1 MTTSSI
7 LLASDHAGFDLKA
20 ALGSTLIEQGR
31 ELRDLGPSD
40 RSSVDYPHMADR
52 LVRDLLEHEDA
63 FGGGTAFGL
72 LICGT
77 GIGIGIA
84 ANRHSRIRAATCHD
98 VTTARLA
105 RAHNDANVL
114 CLGARII
121 GFQVALDCVDAFLA
135 TPFEGGRHQRRVD
148 QLGSLDRP

>member
-1 MTTSSI
+1 MTTSPI
-7 LLASDHAGFDLKA
+7 LLASDHAGFDLKVII
-20 ALGSTLIEQGR
+20 SR
-31 ELRDLGPSD
+31 ELMDRGLQVFDLGPAD
-40 RSSVDYPHMADR
+40 QQSVDYPDMADK
-52 LVRDLLEHEDA
+52 LVQELLIGRA
-63 FGGGTAFGL
+63 PRGI

-84 ANRHSRIRAATCHD
+84 ANRHKPIRAATCHD

-121 GFQVALDCVDAFLA
+121 GLQVALDCVAAFLD
-135 TPFEGGRHQRRVD
+135 TPFEGQRHQRRVD
-148 QLGSLDRP
+148 KLSAG

>member
-1 MTTSSI
+1 MTTSPI
-7 LLASDHAGFDLKA
+7 LISSDHAGFDLRAELVKA
-20 ALGSTLIEQGR
+20 LTDQGHQI
-31 ELRDLGPSD
+31 RDLGPED
-40 RSSVDYPHMADR
+40 RSSVDYPDMAEN
-52 LVRDLLEHEDA
+52 LVEALRAGEAER
-63 FGGGTAFGL
+63 GI

-84 ANRHSRIRAATCHD
+84 ANRHPDIRAATCHD

-114 CLGARII
+114 CLGARVV
-121 GFQVALDCVDAFLA
+121 GLQVAIDCVDAFLT

-148 QLGSLDRP
+148 KLGG

>member
-7 LLASDHAGFDLKA
+7 LIASDHAGVDLKA
-20 ALGSTLIEQGR
+20 DIGDMLADRGLEVI
-31 ELRDLGPSD
+31 DLGPAD
-40 RSSVDYPHMADR
+40 KQSVDYPDMANR
-52 LVRDLLEHEDA
+52 LVEALLA
-63 FGGGTAFGL
+63 GRAQQGI

-84 ANRHSRIRAATCHD
+84 ANRHRKIRAAVCHD
-98 VTTARLA
+98 VTSARLA

-114 CLGARII
+114 CLGARIV
-121 GFQVALDCVDAFLA
+121 GLQVALDCVDAFLE

-148 QLGSLDRP
+148 KMSGD

>member
-1 MTTSSI
+1 MTISAI

-20 ALGSTLIEQGR
+20 EIGKALTAHGLEV
-31 ELRDLGPSD
+31 LDLGPED
-40 RSSVDYPHMADR
+40 RSSVDYPDMAASLAR
-52 LVRDLLEHEDA
+52 ALLDGQA
-63 FGGGTAFGL
+63 SRGV

-84 ANRHSRIRAATCHD
+84 ANRFDGIRAATCHD

-114 CLGARII
+114 CLGARVI
-121 GFQVALDCVDAFLA
+121 GSQVAEDCLGAFLE

-148 QLGSLDRP
+148 KLCGR

>member
-20 ALGSTLIEQGR
+20 DLRRALDERGR
-31 ELRDLGPSD
+31 KVIDLGPGD
-40 RSSVDYPHMADR
+40 RSSVDYPDMADS
-52 LVRDLLEHEDA
+52 LVQALLTGEA
-63 FGGGTAFGL
+63 TLGI

-84 ANRHSRIRAATCHD
+84 ANRHPSIRAATCHD
-98 VTTARLA
+98 VTTARMA

-114 CLGARII
+114 CLGARVI
-121 GFQVALDCVDAFLA
+121 GLQVALDCVDAFLE

-148 QLGSLDRP
+148 KLGGA

>member
-1 MTTSSI
+1 MTPASI

-20 ALGSTLIEQGR
+20 DLARALAERGLEVI
-31 ELRDLGPSD
+31 DLGTGD
-40 RSSVDYPHMADR
+40 RNSVDYPDMAAL
-52 LVRDLLEHEDA
+52 LVEALAAGRA
-63 FGGGTAFGL
+63 ARGI

-84 ANRHSRIRAATCHD
+84 ANRHRHVRAAVCHD

-121 GFQVALDCVDAFLA
+121 GPEVARDCVDAFLD
-135 TPFEGGRHQRRVD
+135 TPFEGGRHQRRVAK
-148 QLGSLDRP
+148 LGG

>member
-20 ALGSTLIEQGR
+20 ALGSALIERGR
-31 ELRDLGPSD
+31 EISDLGPGD
-40 RSSVDYPHMADR
+40 RSSVDYPDMAER
-52 LVRDLLEHEDA
+52 LARALLEHEDA
-63 FGGGTAFGL
+63 HGKGSAFGL

-84 ANRHSRIRAATCHD
+84 ANRLSRIRAATCHD

-121 GFQVALDCVDAFLA
+121 GLEVALDCVDAFLA
-135 TPFEGGRHQRRVD
+135 TPFEGGRHQRRID
-148 QLGSLDRP
+148 KIEGLDRP